1 MARLDMMPESNTSSR
16 ISAGTVIKGEIIS
29 PNDIRIDC
37 SFEGKL
43 MVKGKVVVGES
54 ATIKGDIICDNADIY
69 GKVDGNVYVKD
80 TLGLKDG
87 CMMNGNLHIRR
98 ISVELGSTFNGNCKM
113 INEGDFDKISGADK
127 KPAAGQNTASATAHT
142 APVHTAPV
150 APAHTT
156 PAQSAP
162 AN

>member
-1 MARLDMMPESNTSSR
+1 MARLDMMPEGSSVSR

-37 SFEGKL
+37 VFEGTLK
-43 MVKGKVVVGES
+43 VKGKVVVGES
-54 ATIKGDIICDNADIY
+54 ATIKGDIICDNADIC
-69 GKVDGNVYVKD
+69 GKLDGNVFVKD

-87 CMMNGNLHIRR
+87 CVVNGNLHIRR

-113 INEGDFDKISGADK
+113 INETDFDKLSGVKQPAQPVHPQ
-127 KPAAGQNTASATAHT
+127 PAAQQPHT
-142 APVHTAPV
+142 AP
-150 APAHTT
+150 
-156 PAQSAP
+156 

>member
-1 MARLDMMPESNTSSR
+1 MSDNNTVSR

-37 SFEGKL
+37 MFEGTLK
-43 MVKGKVVVGES
+43 VKGKVVIGNT
-54 ATIKGDIICDNADIY
+54 ATVKGDIICDNADIF
-69 GKVDGNVYVKD
+69 GKLDGNVYVKD

-87 CMMNGNLHIRR
+87 CVVNGNLNIRR

-113 INEGDFDKISGADK
+113 INEGDFDRLSGNETVRKPVVASASGAH
-127 KPAAGQNTASATAHT
+127 A
-142 APVHTAPV
+142 
-150 APAHTT
+150 APAQPH
-156 PAQSAP
+156 AAP

>member
-1 MARLDMMPESNTSSR
+1 MSDNNSVSR

-37 SFEGKL
+37 VFEGTLK
-43 MVKGKVVVGES
+43 VKGKVVVGNT
-54 ATIKGDIICDNADIY
+54 ATIKGDVICDNCDIC
-69 GKVDGNVYVKD
+69 GKLDGNVYVKD

-87 CMMNGNLHIRR
+87 CIVNGNLHIRR

-113 INEGDFDKISGADK
+113 MNEGEFDKISGNEAVR
-127 KPAAGQNTASATAHT
+127 KPA
-142 APVHTAPV
+142 V
-150 APAHTT
+150 APGVHAA
-156 PAQSAP
+156 PAQPHAAP

>member
-1 MARLDMMPESNTSSR
+1 MMPEGTSVSR

-37 SFEGKL
+37 VFEGKL

-54 ATIKGDIICDNADIY
+54 ATIKGDIICDNADIC
-69 GKVDGNVYVKD
+69 GKLDGNVFVKD

-87 CMMNGNLHIRR
+87 CVVNGNLNIRR

-113 INEGDFDKISGADK
+113 LNEGEFDKLAGGETAK
-127 KPAAGQNTASATAHT
+127 KPAAAAAGVHASQAGHQA
-142 APVHTAPV
+142 
-150 APAHTT
+150 
-156 PAQSAP
+156 AP

>member
-1 MARLDMMPESNTSSR
+1 MSDNNSVSR

-37 SFEGKL
+37 MFEGTLK
-43 MVKGKVVVGES
+43 VKGKVVIGS
-54 ATIKGDIICDNADIY
+54 TATVKGDIICDNCDIC
-69 GKVDGNVYVKD
+69 GKLDGNVYVKD

-87 CMMNGNLHIRR
+87 CVVNGNLHIRR

-113 INEGDFDKISGADK
+113 ISETDFDRVAGAK
-127 KPAAGQNTASATAHT
+127 EQKAQTAA
-142 APVHTAPV
+142 
-150 APAHTT
+150 
-156 PAQSAP
+156 AP

>member
-1 MARLDMMPESNTSSR
+1 MARLDMMPESASVSR

-37 SFEGKL
+37 VFEGTLK
-43 MVKGKVVVGES
+43 VKGKVVVGES
-54 ATIKGDIICDNADIY
+54 ATIKGDIICDNADIC
-69 GKVDGNVYVKD
+69 GKLDGNVFVKD

-87 CMMNGNLHIRR
+87 CVVNGNLHIRR

-113 INEGDFDKISGADK
+113 INETDFDKLSGV
-127 KPAAGQNTASATAHT
+127 KPAAQPAASQ
-142 APVHTAPV
+142 PVHAQ
-150 APAHTT
+150 PASQH
-156 PAQSAP
+156 AAP